1 MSPDAENRRRSLHGR
16 RRARRL
22 PPSQKILLE
31 RLLPEVEI
39 ALPPEPQQLDPAQ
52 IFGAWAE
59 EIWIEVGFGK
69 GEHLL
74 WQAVRN
80 PSVGFIACEP
90 FINGVAA
97 LLAGIE
103 RDGIKNI
110 RIYVGDA
117 AELIQMLP
125 PASLSRAFILFPDPW
140 PKKRHNKR
148 RFVSQANLAI
158 LAEKLCDGAE
168 LRIATDH
175 QDYCRWAV
183 QNLDRNQAFEWLANS
198 PEDWRHRTADWP
210 ATRYEQKALR
220 KAAKCAYLRYRRCA
234 PDSAAAQRP

>member
-39 ALPPEPQQLDPAQ
+39 ALPAAPQRLDPAQ
-52 IFGAWAE
+52 IFGARVE
-59 EIWIEVGFGK
+59 EVWIEVGFGK

-80 PSVGFIACEP
+80 PNVGFIACEP

-103 RDGIKNI
+103 SNGIENI

-117 AELIQMLP
+117 AELIQLLP

-140 PKKRHNKR
+140 PKKRHAKR
-148 RFVSQANLAI
+148 RFVSQANLAV
-158 LAEKLCDGAE
+158 LAEVLRDGAE

-175 QDYCRWAV
+175 RDYCRWTV
-183 QNLDRNQAFEWLANS
+183 QNLDRHQAFEWLANS

-210 ATRYEQKALR
+210 ATRYEEKALR
-220 KAAKCAYLRYRRCA
+220 EAVKCAYLRYRRRA
-234 PDSAAAQRP
+234 RERPVAQRP